1 MTNFRILIIILAI
14 GIGSCSKTKGS
25 VELKKAKAVN
35 KVDYKKYDR
44 FWITYEYP
52 NNNSEKVEVYV
63 SKENDTIN
71 NQIKFLKNGI
81 IDSIQSRFFEITLE
95 KSKKV
100 DTYNGTFHY
109 YSEHDSNPKNIEK
122 ERRLRLSIFQKSRD
136 SSYYQKFE
144 SKGSNKV
151 EFELVNYESDQL
163 IGIMWEM
170 RFIQKDVES
179 KDMAQVIETHLAVD
193 NKPTT
198 NNLGIEIYK
207 LKKR

>member
-25 VELKKAKAVN
+25 VELKKAKAEN

-81 IDSIQSRFFEITLE
+81 IASILKLNLRNRKKWTHTMELIIITQN
-95 KSKKV
+95 
-100 DTYNGTFHY
+100 T
-109 YSEHDSNPKNIEK
+109 I
-122 ERRLRLSIFQKSRD
+122 
-136 SSYYQKFE
+136 
-144 SKGSNKV
+144 
-151 EFELVNYESDQL
+151 
-163 IGIMWEM
+163 
-170 RFIQKDVES
+170 
-179 KDMAQVIETHLAVD
+179 
-193 NKPTT
+193 
-198 NNLGIEIYK
+198 
-207 LKKR
+207 